1 MKINIYILT
10 GLMASCSIIFGV
22 IENFIPTPVPAIRL
36 GLSNVPILIMIYLA
50 GSKYAFQ
57 VSFLKALIVPVLS
70 ANIIFK
76 MSLSVPATFI
86 SFAAMAVIYH
96 YFKNKLSIVTISVI
110 GAVFHMATQLAVVS
124 IFYVKGLI
132 YTNIAGVLL
141 LSATITGV
149 LMGII
154 AYKIVNHKQIK
165 SMFER
170 LELNH

>member
-1 MKINIYILT
+1 
-10 GLMASCSIIFGV
+10 MASCSIILGV

-57 VSFLKALIVPVLS
+57 VSFLKSLIVPILS

-76 MSLSVPATFI
+76 MSLSMPATFI
-86 SFAAMAVIYH
+86 SFIIMAITYY

-110 GAVFHMATQLAVVS
+110 GAIFHMTTQLIIVN
-124 IFYVKGLI
+124 IFYVKGII
-132 YTNIAGVLL
+132 YTNITGILL
-141 LSATITGV
+141 LSATITGI

-154 AYKIVNHKQIK
+154 AYKIINHKQIK
-165 SMFER
+165 AMFEN
-170 LELNH
+170 LALKN

>member
-10 GLMASCSIIFGV
+10 GLMASCSIILGV

-86 SFAAMAVIYH
+86 SFAAMAVTYY

-110 GAVFHMATQLAVVS
+110 GAVFHMATQLVVVS

-132 YTNIAGVLL
+132 YTNIAGILL

-154 AYKIVNHKQIK
+154 VYKIVNHKQIK
-165 SMFER
+165 AMFER
-170 LELNH
+170 LELKH

>member
-1 MKINIYILT
+1 MKINIYILA
-10 GLMASCSIIFGV
+10 GLMASCSIILGV

>member
-10 GLMASCSIIFGV
+10 GLMASCSIILGV

-76 MSLSVPATFI
+76 MSLSMPATFI
-86 SFAAMAVIYH
+86 SFAAMAVTYH
-96 YFKNKLSIVTISVI
+96 YFKHKLSIVTISVI
-110 GAVFHMATQLAVVS
+110 GAVFHMATQLAVVN
-124 IFYVKGLI
+124 IFYVKGII
-132 YTNIAGVLL
+132 YTNISGILL
-141 LSATITGV
+141 LSAAITGI

-170 LELNH
+170 LELKH

>member
-10 GLMASCSIIFGV
+10 GLMASCSIILGV

-57 VSFLKALIVPVLS
+57 VSFLKSLIVPVLS

-96 YFKNKLSIVTISVI
+96 YFKNKLSIVTISVV

>member
-10 GLMASCSIIFGV
+10 GLMASCSIILGV

-76 MSLSVPATFI
+76 ISLSVPSTFI
-86 SFAAMAVIYH
+86 SFAAMAIVYRF
-96 YFKNKLSIVTISVI
+96 FKHKLSIITISVF
-110 GAVFHMATQLAVVS
+110 GAVFHMATQLIVVS
-124 IFYVKGLI
+124 LFYVKGLI
-132 YTNIAGVLL
+132 YTNIAGILL

-154 AYKIVNHKQIK
+154 AYKIINHKQIK
-165 SMFER
+165 AMFER
-170 LELNH
+170 LELKH

>member
-10 GLMASCSIIFGV
+10 GLMASCSIILGV

-36 GLSNVPILIMIYLA
+36 GLSNVPVLIMIYLA

-86 SFAAMAVIYH
+86 SFAAMAVTYH

-110 GAVFHMATQLAVVS
+110 GAVFHMTAQLAVVNV
-124 IFYVKGLI
+124 FYVKGLV
-132 YTNIAGVLL
+132 YTNIAGILL
-141 LSATITGV
+141 LSAVITGV
-149 LMGII
+149 FMGII
-154 AYKIVNHKQIK
+154 AYKILNHKQIK
-165 SMFER
+165 AMFER
-170 LELNH
+170 LGLKH

>member
-10 GLMASCSIIFGV
+10 GLMASCSIILGV

-36 GLSNVPILIMIYLA
+36 GLSNVPVLIMIYLA

-86 SFAAMAVIYH
+86 SFAAMAVTYH

-110 GAVFHMATQLAVVS
+110 GAVFHMTAQLAVVNV
-124 IFYVKGLI
+124 FYVKGLI
-132 YTNIAGVLL
+132 YTNIAGILL
-141 LSATITGV
+141 LSAVITGV
-149 LMGII
+149 FMGII
-154 AYKIVNHKQIK
+154 AYKILNHKQIK
-165 SMFER
+165 AMFER
-170 LELNH
+170 LGLKH

>member
-1 MKINIYILT
+1 
-10 GLMASCSIIFGV
+10 MASCSIILGV

-57 VSFLKALIVPVLS
+57 VSFLKAFIVPVLS

-76 MSLSVPATFI
+76 MSLSVPAAFI
-86 SFAAMAVIYH
+86 SFAAMAVTYH

-110 GAVFHMATQLAVVS
+110 GAVFHMTAQLAVVS

-132 YTNIAGVLL
+132 YTNIAGILL
-141 LSATITGV
+141 LSAVITGV

-154 AYKIVNHKQIK
+154 AYRIVNHKQVK
-165 SMFER
+165 AMFER
-170 LELNH
+170 LELKH

>member
-10 GLMASCSIIFGV
+10 GLMASCSIILGV

-36 GLSNVPILIMIYLA
+36 GLSNVPVLIMIYLA

-57 VSFLKALIVPVLS
+57 VSFLKALIAPVLS

-76 MSLSVPATFI
+76 MSLSVPAAFI
-86 SFAAMAVIYH
+86 SFAAMAVTYH

-110 GAVFHMATQLAVVS
+110 GAVFHMTAQLAVVS

-132 YTNIAGVLL
+132 YTNIAGILL
-141 LSATITGV
+141 FSATITGV

-165 SMFER
+165 VMFER
-170 LELNH
+170 LELKH